1 MIIEIILAII
11 IGVALGTFTGL
22 APGIHINL
30 VSVLIITLSPFL
42 LTLTTP
48 LNLAVVI
55 VAMSVTHTF
64 LDAIPSIYLGAPDS
78 DEVLSV
84 LPGHKMLLQGNAYH
98 AVVLNTIGSLAS
110 LVVIVSLVPVM
121 IPLVVKFYP
130 VIASYIG
137 YILIATSLFMILRE
151 KQKVLVLIIFLL
163 SGALGLGV
171 FNLGL
176 KDPLFP
182 LLSGLFGI
190 SGLLLSIKN
199 KVKIPVQR
207 ISYPQVRKSAG
218 FQAIAATLFSGTL
231 TSFLPGFSS
240 AQAAILGS
248 SVTKNIGDEGYLILV
263 GGANTVNMILSV
275 VALYV
280 IDKARNGSII
290 AVSKLLGTL
299 TKDNLILILA
309 CILVVGGI
317 ATILTL
323 KLSKVFSGIISKV
336 NYKLLCVS
344 IISLIILLTFVLTGP
359 MGFLVLVVSTSL
371 GIIPQLKNI
380 GRNHTM
386 GCLLIPVILY
396 FTL

>member
-1 MIIEIILAII
+1 
-11 IGVALGTFTGL
+11 
-22 APGIHINL
+22 
-30 VSVLIITLSPFL
+30 
-42 LTLTTP
+42 
-48 LNLAVVI
+48 
-55 VAMSVTHTF
+55 
-64 LDAIPSIYLGAPDS
+64 
-78 DEVLSV
+78 
-84 LPGHKMLLQGNAYH
+84 
-98 AVVLNTIGSLAS
+98 AS

-151 KQKVLVLIIFLL
+151 KQKILVLIIFLL

>member
-1 MIIEIILAII
+1 MIMEIMLAII

-30 VSVLIITLSPFL
+30 VSVLIITVSPFL

-78 DEVLSV
+78 EEVLSV

-151 KQKVLVLIIFLL
+151 KQKILVLIIFLL

-182 LLSGLFGI
+182 LLSGLFGV
-190 SGLLLSIKN
+190 SGLLLSVKN
-199 KVKIPVQR
+199 KVKIPAQR

-336 NYKLLCVS
+336 NYKLLCIS

-359 MGFLVLVVSTSL
+359 LGFLVLVVSTSL

-396 FTL
+396 FVL